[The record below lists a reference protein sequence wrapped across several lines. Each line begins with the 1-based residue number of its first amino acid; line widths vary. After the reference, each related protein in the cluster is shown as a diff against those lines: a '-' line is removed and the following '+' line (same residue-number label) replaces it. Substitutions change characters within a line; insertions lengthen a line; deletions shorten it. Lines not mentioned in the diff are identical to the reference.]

1 MKRVMIL
8 CMAAICLMSWAA
20 IVKGQET
27 EERSEIVST
36 IAKVES
42 LDPTTRMV
50 ILKNTDGGVF
60 SVIAGESVT
69 NFSQL
74 NPGDRVAV
82 RYQEGR
88 VLQMAKP
95 DQQLMSAP
103 APVQAGPG
111 RQPVTMSGIVQ
122 IIDPRRSMVT
132 LKGSEGQFLNVK
144 VGDPNL
150 LESLK
155 YGDRLSVTYTDATAT
170 SIEKLEG

>member
-36 IAKVES
+36 IAMVES

-50 ILKNTDGGVF
+50 MLKNTDGGVF

-95 DQQLMSAP
+95 GQQLMSAP
-103 APVQAGPG
+103 APVRG
-111 RQPVTMSGIVQ
+111 RSRPPARHDERHSA
-122 IIDPRRSMVT
+122 DHRPSP
-132 LKGSEGQFLNVK
+132 LD
-144 VGDPNL
+144 GDA
-150 LESLK
+150 E
-155 YGDRLSVTYTDATAT
+155 RV
-170 SIEKLEG
+170 